1 MHVNWGFWGAL
12 LGVATLGEVLNERT
26 SRGDELAKELIMAA
40 GYGEY
45 DRFYSA
51 LNGTGRLLPR
61 QIHDSWASAR
71 QAAHELQL
79 LKDGQIRRASHLQ
92 RFRDW
97 CRTLV

>member
-12 LGVATLGEVLNERT
+12 LGVSTLAHVAEQRQQN
-26 SRGDELAKELIMAA
+26 GDELAKELVMAA
-40 GYGEY
+40 GYDDY
-45 DRFYSA
+45 DRFYA
-51 LNGTGRLLPR
+51 VLAGTGKLLPW

-71 QAAHELQL
+71 QAAYELQL